1 MGKLYA
7 IHIYE
12 QEVTGVPGMED
23 YVVIEAINIKDAEY
37 VVSEIELDLSE
48 DYKNY
53 YIHYAKN
60 KESLKETNVGNFAW
74 DIYELTEETNASL
87 VELCSEYWNDPDS
100 FLIKYGCITA

>member
-12 QEVTGVPGMED
+12 QEATGVPGMED
-23 YVVIEAINIKDAEY
+23 YVVVEGINFKDAEY
-37 VVSEIELDLSE
+37 AALEMEQDLLE

-53 YIHYAKN
+53 IYHTKN
-60 KESLKETNVGNFAW
+60 RENLRETNVDNFAW

-87 VELCSEYWNDPDS
+87 VELCSEYWRDPNS
-100 FLIKYGCITA
+100 FLNKYNCITV